1 MEDNNIRRYAKL
13 MQELGLTGLE
23 INEDGTVLRLER
35 TVQQTVNA
43 EQKTI
48 VQIPVEQS
56 VDQYIDICSP
66 MVGAF
71 YGAPAENAKPFVSV
85 GDVVHKGDVI
95 CIIESMKLMNEITS
109 DQNGVIAEICVG
121 NGQVVDYGHVLFR
134 LKKE

>member
-35 TVQQTVNA
+35 TEQPAGTVPV
-43 EQKTI
+43 KT
-48 VQIPVEQS
+48 VQIPVEKS
-56 VDQYIDICSP
+56 EDDYIDICSP

-71 YGAPAENAKPFVSV
+71 YCAPAENAAPFVKV
-85 GDVVHKGDVI
+85 GDTVHKGDLI

-109 DQNGVIAEICVG
+109 DKDGVIAEVCVG
-121 NGQVVDYGHVLFR
+121 NGQIVDYGHVLFR
-134 LKKE
+134 LKKV

>member
-1 MEDNNIRRYAKL
+1 MEDKNIRRYAKL

-35 TVQQTVNA
+35 TEQTNYAAPVKTVQLPA
-43 EQKTI
+43 EKC
-48 VQIPVEQS
+48 EEN
-56 VDQYIDICSP
+56 DYIEICSP

-71 YGAPAENAKPFVSV
+71 YSSPAENAAPFVNV
-85 GDVVHKGDVI
+85 GDTVHKGDVI

-109 DQNGVIAEICVG
+109 DKDGVIAEICVG

-134 LKKE
+134 LKKG

>member
-23 INEDGTVLRLER
+23 INEDGTALRLER
-35 TVQQTVNA
+35 TEQCVNTVPT
-43 EQKTI
+43 KT
-48 VQIPVEQS
+48 VQIPVEVS
-56 VDQYIDICSP
+56 EKDYIDICSP

-71 YGAPAENAKPFVSV
+71 YGAPAENAAPFVNV
-85 GDVVHKGDVI
+85 GDSVKKGDVI

-109 DQNGVIAEICVG
+109 DQDGVISEICVG

-134 LKKE
+134 IKKV